1 MPETHI
7 LTLRDNGRE
16 IVAAVGDTLVV
27 GLPETPS
34 TGFRW
39 VVEAQGGLRP
49 AGDRFD
55 PGGGAPGAAGVRRFT
70 WQAEAPGA
78 GVLGL
83 ALRRAWDPAGSDA
96 DRFGLGV
103 TVT

>member
-7 LTLRDNGRE
+7 LSLRDNGRE

-27 GLPETPS
+27 SLPETPS

-55 PGGGAPGAAGVRRFT
+55 PG
-70 WQAEAPGA
+70 EA
-78 GVLGL
+78 
-83 ALRRAWDPAGSDA
+83 RRARRGCAASPGRLRPRALASSGSRCAGPGTRPEATPTASGSA
-96 DRFGLGV
+96 
-103 TVT
+103 